1 MSTEAGQSNI
11 VIVYDEI
18 TTVEGEK
25 GLGGITSKLVKKVGV
40 LDTENLANN
49 LSAFCKHIGQAFEG
63 VSTTI
68 KDYDLESVELAV
80 EVTAKG
86 EIWFMGSVSADAK
99 GGLKLVFK
107 RQAGK

>member
-1 MSTEAGQSNI
+1 MSTEAGQHSI
-11 VIVYDEI
+11 FIVYDEI
-18 TTVEGEK
+18 SAIEGEK
-25 GLGGITSKLVKKVGV
+25 GLGGITSKIVKKVGV
-40 LDTENLANN
+40 LDTEKLADN
-49 LSAFCKHIGQAFEG
+49 LSAFCKYIGRAFEG

-107 RQAGK
+107 RQTGK